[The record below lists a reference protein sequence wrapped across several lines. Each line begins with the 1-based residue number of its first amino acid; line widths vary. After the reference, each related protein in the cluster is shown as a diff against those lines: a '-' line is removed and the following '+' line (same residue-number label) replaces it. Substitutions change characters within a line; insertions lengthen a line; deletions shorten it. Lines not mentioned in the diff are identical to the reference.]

1 MPTLYIDKNIL
12 INNIEITKKLAMD
25 SDVIGV
31 VKGNGYGLG
40 LIPYAHLLTECGI
53 EILAVT
59 ELADAIALRNS
70 GIHCDILMLSPLYS
84 KTDIYVALQHHLIL
98 CITSYACG
106 ELAEQIAKQ
115 LNMFARAHIC
125 VDTGL
130 GRYGFPDTQI
140 KEIKYTIQHM
150 KHIDVTGIFSH
161 FHSAACKKKAYTI
174 QQYQQFTA
182 LCNTLEREN
191 IFIEYRHIAASCG
204 LLRFPETRLD
214 AVRIGSAFLGRLP
227 FSDKWGYK
235 PVGILEASI
244 EEVNT
249 LPPGHTIG
257 YGHTYI
263 TTKKTTIAVINA
275 GYSHGLGIK
284 RNYNCPHLF
293 HLPKAVLHLI
303 KDTLFP
309 KKLYAYCGENCFPV
323 LGKIGMN
330 SLVIDITDTPLSV
343 GDTVQFPVNP
353 LYVDSEIARV
363 YK

>member
-1 MPTLYIDKNIL
+1 MPTLNIDKDKL
-12 INNIEITKKLAMD
+12 KNNIEITRKLAEE

-59 ELADAIALRNS
+59 ELSDAITLRSS
-70 GIHCDILMLSPLYS
+70 GIQCDILMLSPLYN
-84 KTDIYVALQHHLIL
+84 KTDITTALHHHLIL
-98 CITSYACG
+98 CITSYTCG

-115 LNMFARAHIC
+115 LNLFARAHIC

-130 GRYGFPDTQI
+130 GRYGFPYTQC
-140 KEIKYTIQHM
+140 KEIKYTIQQM
-150 KHIDVTGIFSH
+150 RHIDITGIFSH
-161 FHSAACKKKAYTI
+161 FHSAACKKESYTI
-174 QQYQQFTA
+174 QQYEQFTS
-182 LCNTLEREN
+182 LCNTLEQEGVFVG
-191 IFIEYRHIAASCG
+191 IRHIAASCG

-227 FSDKWGYK
+227 FPDKWGYEAI
-235 PVGILEASI
+235 GHLEASI
-244 EEVNT
+244 EEICT
-249 LPPGHTIG
+249 LPPSHNIG

-263 TTKKTTIAVINA
+263 TTKKTTIAVVNA

-284 RNYNCPHLF
+284 RNFACPHLL
-293 HLPKAVLHLI
+293 HLPKAILHLI

-309 KKLYAYCGENCFPV
+309 KKLYAYYQQSLFPV

-330 SLVIDITDTPLSV
+330 SLVIDITGSHLSV

-353 LYVDSEIARV
+353 LYVDSGIPRI